1 MNNRQSILLILL
13 IGLFS
18 GFVSGQYLDSFPT
31 KSNALLWKI
40 EGKKVKKDSYIFGTV
55 HLIYKEKF
63 YFPDQLVNLVKNSD
77 QVVLE
82 IGNVNQMEVMQHL
95 LLEKGTIFDF
105 FTPEQADSV
114 IVWAAA
120 KLEMEPE
127 QFKLAFSKMK
137 PFALVQMASQK
148 EIITEIESYD
158 LTIQAIA
165 NGQKIPVVGL
175 ETVAQQIALFD
186 NMDSLQ
192 QRDMVMDMVRNEN
205 TDTSSFDTLFE
216 YYLKQNVDEMYQ
228 YIVNEGG
235 SLMESPEELLDKR
248 NHNWIPQI
256 EALIKKKKTFIAVGA
271 GHLGGKEGVLRL
283 LEKQGYILTPVQF

>member
-1 MNNRQSILLILL
+1 MNNIQSTLLILFF
-13 IGLFS
+13 GLFT

-31 KSNALLWKI
+31 QSNALLWKI

-63 YFPDQLVNLVKNSD
+63 YFPDQLTNLVKNSE

-82 IGNVNQMEVMQHL
+82 IGNVDQMEVMKYL

-105 FTPEQADSV
+105 FTPEQADS
-114 IVWAAA
+114 ILMWATA
-120 KLEMEPE
+120 KLDMEPE
-127 QFKLAFSKMK
+127 QFKMAFSKMK
-137 PFALVQMASQK
+137 PFALVQIASQK
-148 EIITEIESYD
+148 EMISEIESYD

-192 QRDMVMDMVRNEN
+192 QREMVMDVVREEK
-205 TDTSSFDTLFE
+205 TDTNSFDTLFD

-228 YIVNEGG
+228 YIINEGG
-235 SLMESPEELLDKR
+235 SMMESSEELLDKR
-248 NHNWIPQI
+248 NHNWITQI

-283 LEKQGYILTPVQF
+283 LEKQGYTLTPVYF

>member
-1 MNNRQSILLILL
+1 MNNIQSTLLILFF
-13 IGLFS
+13 GLFT

-31 KSNALLWKI
+31 QSNVLLWKI

-63 YFPDQLVNLVKNSD
+63 YFPDQLTNLVKNSE

-82 IGNVNQMEVMQHL
+82 IGNVDQMEVMKYL

-105 FTPEQADSV
+105 FTPEQADS
-114 IVWAAA
+114 ILMWATA
-120 KLEMEPE
+120 KLDMEPE
-127 QFKLAFSKMK
+127 QFKMAFSKMK
-137 PFALVQMASQK
+137 PFALVQIASQK
-148 EIITEIESYD
+148 EMISEIESYD

-192 QRDMVMDMVRNEN
+192 QREMVMDVVREEK
-205 TDTSSFDTLFE
+205 TDTNSFDTLFD

-228 YIVNEGG
+228 YIINEGG
-235 SLMESPEELLDKR
+235 SMMESSEELLDKR

-283 LEKQGYILTPVQF
+283 LEKQGYTLTPVYF

>member
-1 MNNRQSILLILL
+1 MKHILSTLL
-13 IGLFS
+13 LLFIGLFS

-63 YFPDQLVNLVKNSD
+63 YFPDQLTNLVKNSD

-105 FTPEQADSV
+105 FTPEQADS
-114 IVWAAA
+114 ILVWATA

-127 QFKLAFSKMK
+127 QFKMAFSKMK
-137 PFALVQMASQK
+137 PFALVQIASQK

-165 NGQKIPVVGL
+165 NGQKIPVIGL

-192 QRDMVMDMVRNEN
+192 QREMVMDVVRDQE

-235 SLMESPEELLDKR
+235 SMMESSEELLDKR

-283 LEKQGYILTPVQF
+283 LEKQGYILTPVHF

>member
-1 MNNRQSILLILL
+1 MNNIQSTLLILFF
-13 IGLFS
+13 GLFT

-31 KSNALLWKI
+31 QSNALLWKI

-63 YFPDQLVNLVKNSD
+63 YFPDQLTNLVKNSE

-82 IGNVNQMEVMQHL
+82 IGNVDQMEVMKHL

-105 FTPEQADSV
+105 FTPEQADS
-114 IVWAAA
+114 ILMWATA
-120 KLEMEPE
+120 KLDMEPE
-127 QFKLAFSKMK
+127 QFKMAFSKMK
-137 PFALVQMASQK
+137 PFALVQIASQK
-148 EIITEIESYD
+148 EMISEIESYD

-192 QRDMVMDMVRNEN
+192 QREMVMDVVREEK
-205 TDTSSFDTLFE
+205 TDTNSFDTLFD

-228 YIVNEGG
+228 YIINEGG
-235 SLMESPEELLDKR
+235 SMMESSEELLDKR

-283 LEKQGYILTPVQF
+283 LEKQGYTLTPVYF

>member
-1 MNNRQSILLILL
+1 MNNIQSTLLILFF
-13 IGLFS
+13 GLFT

-31 KSNALLWKI
+31 QSNALLWKI

-63 YFPDQLVNLVKNSD
+63 YFPDQLTNLVKNSE

-82 IGNVNQMEVMQHL
+82 IGNVDQMEVMKYL

-105 FTPEQADSV
+105 FTPEQADS
-114 IVWAAA
+114 ILMWATA
-120 KLEMEPE
+120 KLDMEPE
-127 QFKLAFSKMK
+127 QFKMAFSKMK
-137 PFALVQMASQK
+137 PFALVQIASQK
-148 EIITEIESYD
+148 EMISEIESYD

-165 NGQKIPVVGL
+165 NGQKIPMVGL

-192 QRDMVMDMVRNEN
+192 QREMVMDVVREEK
-205 TDTSSFDTLFE
+205 TDTNSFDTLFD

-228 YIVNEGG
+228 YIINEGG
-235 SLMESPEELLDKR
+235 SMMESSEELLDKR

-283 LEKQGYILTPVQF
+283 LEKQGYTLTPVYF